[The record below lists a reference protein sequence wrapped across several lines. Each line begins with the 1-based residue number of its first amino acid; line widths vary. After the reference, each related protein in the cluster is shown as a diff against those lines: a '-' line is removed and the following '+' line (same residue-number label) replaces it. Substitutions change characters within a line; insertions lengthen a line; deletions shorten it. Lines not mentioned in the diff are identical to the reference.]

1 MSAYYF
7 TRQFDIN
14 VLDITLKLEQ
24 KYEELGA
31 GVGCVGLTAACL
43 GANVILTDLPEII
56 PLLERNVLLNIEY
69 VKNNKGKTDVIPL
82 PWGTNVLKEKPDII
96 LLADCIYYIQVYM
109 SIKKLLHIH
118 SKHFQS
124 IEPLICTLR
133 NACKEDTQI
142 FISQEIRESEKQQEC
157 WRYFLESINKYFKIK
172 NIPLEEQDE
181 EFRSSD
187 IVIMQLSIS

>member
-14 VLDITLKLEQ
+14 ALDITLKLEQ

-96 LLADCIYYIQVYM
+96 LLADCIYYIQ
-109 SIKKLLHIH
+109 
-118 SKHFQS
+118 S

-133 NACKEDTQI
+133 NACKEGTQI